1 MRALRTWTFLAGVT
15 LWASAGSACASRTTL
30 HSQRSDASDA
40 DDTDTDPGP
49 IDTGAS
55 EARSEEVAPG
65 PACATRAPDC
75 PIDDFGPRFALIKTY
90 ETCAAKVANECGDL
104 YLVFD
109 AEGCLAEVKDIRD
122 FSPAFVACV
131 VDWVSAH
138 RWQCGS
144 NKTFR
149 MLQAC
154 S

>member
-1 MRALRTWTFLAGVT
+1 MRAFSTWTLLAGVT
-15 LWASAGSACASRTTL
+15 LGASGLACASRSTL
-30 HSQRSDASDA
+30 HSQRSDAQAADA
-40 DDTDTDPGP
+40 DVDPGP

-55 EARSEEVAPG
+55 EAHSEEVAPG

-90 ETCAAKVANECGDL
+90 ETCAAAVASECGDL

-109 AEGCLAEVKDIRD
+109 AEGCLVEVKDIRD

-131 VDWVSAH
+131 IDWVGAH

-154 S
+154 P